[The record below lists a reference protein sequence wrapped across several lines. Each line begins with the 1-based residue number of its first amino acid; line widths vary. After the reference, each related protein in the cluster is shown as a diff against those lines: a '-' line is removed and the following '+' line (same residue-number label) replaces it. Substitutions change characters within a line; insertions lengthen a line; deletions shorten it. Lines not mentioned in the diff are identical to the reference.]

1 MDLADDATNKVLTL
15 VAAGGAAVVALL
27 ALVVSIVAL
36 VRTWHRPRPEL
47 VLRPTWREAP
57 RAEGPYRA
65 YYFDIANVG
74 SGPAMNVELSVEA
87 PSLGMVDHPQVK
99 TAVKGAHPIDQ
110 DELSGRQEILASG
123 SKMRIPVLFYDRQQY
138 GINPKSKYV
147 SFLTEGVKIKAEYSF
162 PPKLLKRRTKEF
174 DLDAEVHR
182 VPAG

>member
-1 MDLADDATNKVLTL
+1 MTDDATNKVLAL
-15 VAAGGAAVVALL
+15 LAAGSAAVVALL

-36 VRTWHRPRPEL
+36 IRTWHRPRPEL
-47 VLRPTWREAP
+47 VLMPIWREGP

-87 PSLGMVDHPQVK
+87 PSAELREYSQVK
-99 TAVKGAHPIDQ
+99 TAVKGSGPVDHG
-110 DELSGRQEILASG
+110 ELSGWQAILASG
-123 SKMRIPVLFYDRQQY
+123 NKVRLLVWFYDTGQY
-138 GINPKSKYV
+138 GINPKNKYV
-147 SFLTEGVKIKAEYSF
+147 SFLTDGVKIKTEYSF

-182 VPAG
+182 IAPG

>member
-15 VAAGGAAVVALL
+15 FAAGGAAVVALL
-27 ALVVSIVAL
+27 ALVVSVIAL

-57 RAEGPYRA
+57 RAEGPYFA

-74 SGPAMNVELSVEA
+74 SGPAMNVELTVEA
-87 PSLGMVDHPQVK
+87 PSLSLSSNPRVK
-99 TAVKGAHPIDQ
+99 TATKGDHLIDQ

-123 SKMRIPVLFYDRQQY
+123 GKMRIPVWFYDRQQS
-138 GINPKSKYV
+138 GINPKNERV
-147 SFLTEGVKIKAEYSF
+147 RFLTEGVKIKAEYSF
-162 PPKLLKRRTKEF
+162 PPKLLKRRAKEF

-182 VPAG
+182 VPVG